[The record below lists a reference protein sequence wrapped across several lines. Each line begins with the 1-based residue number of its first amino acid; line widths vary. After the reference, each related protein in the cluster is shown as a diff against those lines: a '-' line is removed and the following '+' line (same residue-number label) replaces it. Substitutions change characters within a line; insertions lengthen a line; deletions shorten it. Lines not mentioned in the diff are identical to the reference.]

1 MIVKPI
7 SVVLL
12 NSRCRRRMMMSQ
24 MIKFV
29 KEAVKDLVYNISLT
43 STATDQF
50 DSWEEGRGGETEVIF
65 CRVEL
70 FDWSR
75 FSGYCALMVEPHYA
89 CVYAAITYRKRM

>member
-1 MIVKPI
+1 
-7 SVVLL
+7 
-12 NSRCRRRMMMSQ
+12 MMMSQ

-75 FSGYCALMVEPHYA
+75 FSGSCALVVEQPHYI